1 MNNMTDNVQPIIEEI
16 CAILDDA
23 FEDEDV
29 SEADAIKALVAV
41 LASLLTEVGVS
52 RINFGDYTI
61 THVGDSTGLGSVPRV
76 LH

>member
-1 MNNMTDNVQPIIEEI
+1 MHNMSDNAQALVEEI
-16 CAILDDA
+16 CEILDDA
-23 FEDEDV
+23 FEDGDV

-41 LASLLTEVGVS
+41 LESLLTEAGVS